1 MSAFRGLTGG
11 HQRLIRRNAD
21 ICAWPHVDPLPPPP
35 GSKGGLSL
43 DEHAALSAGAERERV
58 KRAEVD
64 LQLREPVVLAAS
76 DWLCHPGI

>member
-11 HQRLIRRNAD
+11 PQRLIGRNAD

-43 DEHAALSAGAERERV
+43 DEHAALWPALSESG
-58 KRAEVD
+58 
-64 LQLREPVVLAAS
+64 
-76 DWLCHPGI
+76 